1 MEQQNK
7 QMVIS
12 GTPEEVINLLEELKE
27 KYSGDMKL
35 SEVMR
40 LEKGE

>member
-1 MEQQNK
+1 MEQKK
-7 QMVIS
+7 QMVMS
-12 GTPEEVINLLEELKE
+12 GTTEEVLNLLKELKE

>member
-1 MEQQNK
+1 MEEQKK
-7 QMVIS
+7 QLVIS
-12 GTPEEVINLLEELKE
+12 GTPKEVLNLLEELKE

>member
-1 MEQQNK
+1 M
-7 QMVIS
+7 S
-12 GTPEEVINLLEELKE
+12 GTTEEVLNLLKELKE